1 MKFNFSS
8 QKPTSIKTDV
18 LGIFLFDGKTSVLE
32 RSSALPPSL
41 AKEAAAFAKQSRFTG
56 KEKTLCVLHTHRKI
70 PAFALVF
77 AGLGK
82 KDAPKDTLAEMVR
95 EASALIVSA
104 ASGNRG
110 ERIALLLPDELKTL
124 LGEAKT
130 GEAIGEG
137 IILGQYEFS
146 KYKKQNEEEKKTPI
160 KEVTVLETDKELI
173 AGVRRA
179 EIICG
184 GVTLARDLV
193 NEPAHFM
200 HPGELALTAR
210 AIANKFPS
218 VITINVLSKKK
229 LKEKNFGGIL
239 AVSQGSVHEPR
250 LIHLVYK
257 PKTINDPRRLAIVGK
272 GITFDSGGLSIK
284 PAQSM
289 ETMKTDMAGA
299 AAVLGLFSILP
310 KLKVAREI
318 HGIIA
323 ACENMVSGSSIHP
336 GDIITMRNGTTVEVL
351 NTDAEGRIVLGD
363 AFTYALEEKADAI
376 IDLATLT
383 GACVVALGD
392 AIAGI
397 VSNDEKLISA
407 IVASGRE
414 AGEKI
419 WPLPLE
425 ESYKEA
431 MKSDVADLRNISTLK
446 GGGAIMGAI
455 FLEHFVG
462 KIPWV
467 HLDIAGPAWVEKPLN
482 AYIGKGATGFGVR
495 TLARFVQINLP

>member
-1 MKFNFSS
+1 MKFGFSS
-8 QKPTSIKTDV
+8 QKPIHAKADV
-18 LGIFLFDGKTSVLE
+18 LGVFLFDEKAAVE
-32 RSSALPPSL
+32 HEARALPRAL
-41 AKEAAAFAKQSRFTG
+41 AKEIIAFAKQSRFTG
-56 KEKTLCVLHTHRKI
+56 KEKTTCALHTHRKL
-70 PAFALVF
+70 PTFLCVF

-82 KDAPKDTLAEMVR
+82 KDTAPHILAERVR
-95 EASALIVSA
+95 EAAAEIARA
-104 ASGNRG
+104 ASAHRG
-110 ERIALLLPDELKTL
+110 EKIALLLPDDLKTTL
-124 LGEAKT
+124 DGAKI

-137 IILGQYEFS
+137 IILGSYEFV
-146 KYKKQNEEEKKTPI
+146 KYKQHNETEKKTEI
-160 KEVTVLETDKELI
+160 KEVTILDTNEELI

-179 EIICG
+179 ETVCA
-184 GVTLARDLV
+184 GVALARDLV

-200 HPGELALTAR
+200 RPADLVSVAKSLAARFPEVTA
-210 AIANKFPS
+210 AALGTKQ
-218 VITINVLSKKK
+218 
-229 LKEKNFGGIL
+229 LKAEKFGGIL
-239 AVSQGSVHEPR
+239 GVSQGSIHEPY

-257 PKTINDPRRLAIVGK
+257 PSKIKSGQRLAIVGK

-299 AAVLGLFSILP
+299 AAVLGFFSILP
-310 KLKVAREI
+310 KLRIQQEI

-323 ACENMVSGSSIHP
+323 TCENMVSGASIRP

-351 NTDAEGRIVLGD
+351 NTDAEGRIILGD
-363 AFTYALEEKADAI
+363 AISYAREKKADTI

-383 GACVVALGD
+383 GACIVALGD
-392 AIAGI
+392 AIAGVI
-397 VSNDEKLISA
+397 GNDEKLSNA
-407 IVASGRE
+407 LVASGRA

-425 ESYKEA
+425 DSYKEA

-462 KIPWV
+462 KTPWA

-495 TLARFVQINLP
+495 TLAEYVAGA